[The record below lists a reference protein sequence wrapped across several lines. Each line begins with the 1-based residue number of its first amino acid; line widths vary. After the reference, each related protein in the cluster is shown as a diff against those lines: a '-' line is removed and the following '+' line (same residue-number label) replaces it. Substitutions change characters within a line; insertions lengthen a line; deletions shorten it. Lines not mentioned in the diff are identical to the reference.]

1 MDSIILK
8 RSRWE
13 FHLGTCTFCYGRED
27 HSVVCPVQMK
37 MPGGVEVM
45 ANKRGG
51 SCLRWMKCGKRGF
64 RRLCGCEKPVFENQ
78 TDFAIKTQS
87 VGEGN
92 YKERRR
98 AKHNETKKN
107 KSDKTICSF
116 VSSVNI
122 FNSPGSLAFKD
133 RSRLRTESLIATH
146 YWLQASVYHRK
157 GRDVFG
163 AATNESPMSPNI
175 LTALNTHESTI
186 LTSHFPVISV
196 VIIK

>member
-1 MDSIILK
+1 MRGKIISVSAWFKWK
-8 RSRWE
+8 RQEGWKSQQTKE
-13 FHLGTCTFCYGRED
+13 VGTAAMNE
-27 HSVVCPVQMK
+27 
-37 MPGGVEVM
+37 
-45 ANKRGG
+45 
-51 SCLRWMKCGKRGF
+51 CGKHGLRQL
-64 RRLCGCEKPVFENQ
+64 RECGKPIFENQ

-92 YKERRR
+92 YKEWRR

-116 VSSVNI
+116 VSSVDI

-133 RSRLRTESLIATH
+133 RSQLRTESLIATH

-163 AATNESPMSPNI
+163 VAKKESPMSPNI
-175 LTALNTHESTI
+175 HTVLNARESTD
-186 LTSHFPVISV
+186 LTLFSSYYSCHHENATKVLFFIFLNSQLAWIYV
-196 VIIK
+196 